1 MVDTHDDKLASS
13 EEDKSALQKRAHD
26 EFINETERISNHD
39 GTSRYKIKLTR
50 LPEHLY
56 PNKVDGL
63 KISGTAI
70 NRFIS
75 LENRLQHPRNAK
87 LRSGV
92 HERVNDLIQDGMM
105 KEVGLWEE
113 HKNEFLQ
120 DQAPGR
126 EKLILPWQMVVDEN
140 KATEHSKIRMCLDG
154 TAANKLI
161 YKIKS
166 DMPEIMDILMRW
178 KTSNFWCTVDIRKM
192 FWSIL
197 THQEDAE
204 LQYCVWRT
212 SPKAPLNLYL
222 FRRMVMGLNNS
233 PGLARLT
240 LLKNAADNKAKYPSV
255 QEIIRKDTYMD
266 DSVINGA
273 TVKDVINKTTET
285 IACLK
290 QGSFEAGKILTDNQ
304 KIIEALPKESLH
316 PSIIEA
322 IENKSD
328 TCNHV
333 LGVPIEYGHPNM
345 NDVVIENTKQLGIH
359 ISLDLKEETCYLTY
373 NHWHNP
379 KDTTKKEVLTK
390 RMVARCFATAWNPL
404 QEMGPLTNPGKVC
417 LSKIWKLQTHLQRR
431 QEQMR
436 FDLKEKK
443 ELPTLG
449 KPQKSKQ
456 TNKMG
461 RVTKELASSVLG
473 QQSQ

>member
-1 MVDTHDDKLASS
+1 
-13 EEDKSALQKRAHD
+13 
-26 EFINETERISNHD
+26 
-39 GTSRYKIKLTR
+39 
-50 LPEHLY
+50 
-56 PNKVDGL
+56 
-63 KISGTAI
+63 
-70 NRFIS
+70 
-75 LENRLQHPRNAK
+75 
-87 LRSGV
+87 
-92 HERVNDLIQDGMM
+92 
-105 KEVGLWEE
+105 
-113 HKNEFLQ
+113 
-120 DQAPGR
+120 
-126 EKLILPWQMVVDEN
+126 
-140 KATEHSKIRMCLDG
+140 MCLDG

-290 QGSFEAGKILTDNQ
+290 QGSFEAGKILTDNR

-333 LGVPIEYGHPNM
+333 
-345 NDVVIENTKQLGIH
+345 
-359 ISLDLKEETCYLTY
+359 
-373 NHWHNP
+373 
-379 KDTTKKEVLTK
+379 
-390 RMVARCFATAWNPL
+390 
-404 QEMGPLTNPGKVC
+404 
-417 LSKIWKLQTHLQRR
+417 
-431 QEQMR
+431 
-436 FDLKEKK
+436 
-443 ELPTLG
+443 
-449 KPQKSKQ
+449 
-456 TNKMG
+456 
-461 RVTKELASSVLG
+461 
-473 QQSQ
+473 